1 MAQRPESAAPAYAGR
16 RPFYLMLVF
25 CLVLLVLRAADLA
38 LFTDPVTGFVR
49 DDWFALRLLLP
60 LLAALAGYLLSRRL
74 AQRPA
79 ALLGR
84 CPLLGNSLLAVG
96 VALLAAGLI
105 YGLEL
110 LLPGYGST
118 VLLPLRLACSLLSA
132 AWFLWFGVRAFSPLG
147 DPAARLPGS
156 LNILAGAAFFF
167 CVLLLRFTLEA
178 ASVQR
183 LGCTLRVLSAATAM
197 LFLISLFRVFLT
209 PGLPVG
215 RSLFSAGFNIF
226 LFGSCQEL
234 PQALFEWAAGTAALS
249 DVAVGLTMGL
259 LGLAGLA
266 GAWYACSEDAAL
278 PCPEKTEA

>member
-16 RPFYLMLVF
+16 RPFYLMLVL

-96 VALLAAGLI
+96 VALLATGLI

-110 LLPGYGST
+110 QIG
-118 VLLPLRLACSLLSA
+118 
-132 AWFLWFGVRAFSPLG
+132 RASC
-147 DPAARLPGS
+147 R
-156 LNILAGAAFFF
+156 
-167 CVLLLRFTLEA
+167 E
-178 ASVQR
+178 
-183 LGCTLRVLSAATAM
+183 RV
-197 LFLISLFRVFLT
+197 
-209 PGLPVG
+209 
-215 RSLFSAGFNIF
+215 
-226 LFGSCQEL
+226 
-234 PQALFEWAAGTAALS
+234 
-249 DVAVGLTMGL
+249 
-259 LGLAGLA
+259 
-266 GAWYACSEDAAL
+266 
-278 PCPEKTEA
+278 